1 MKAVNAECFH
11 RDQEAGR
18 LGSVILRRKRE
29 KNHMTAVHSRESGF
43 SPFPAPAHLRGGTQS
58 DRSLTGMVTGVPP
71 PPLRTSSLVE
81 SRRGQITR
89 VDLRLFRAT
98 GSIVR
103 KPVSLQGQT
112 SITATEHSG

>member
-11 RDQEAGR
+11 GDEEARR
-18 LGSVILRRKRE
+18 LGSVILRRKLE

-58 DRSLTGMVTGVPP
+58 DRWLTGMVTGVAPS
-71 PPLRTSSLVE
+71 LRASSLVE

-89 VDLRLFRAT
+89 GDLRIFRAT